1 MNSPLEAL
9 YEVFGRNNFAKFL
22 GDTLYFQIED
32 DRVKLKSRIWPFFI
46 LIGIG
51 TITSSY
57 IIYTMLT
64 LTWLNGYSVSQMM
77 TVAKSFNMGYT
88 DTAGIFGFIFL
99 NLTYMICCGLL
110 SFKLSKHI
118 TFFSDECYDTA
129 GKHGIS
135 MICPENGRKNWKCVL
150 RRGVLMFCLS
160 LTSILFLCGA
170 MFHYQKRMFQGK
182 HAVKCQLLR
191 VHSNFTLQV

>member
-1 MNSPLEAL
+1 M
-9 YEVFGRNNFAKFL
+9 GKFF
-22 GDTLYFQIED
+22 GDTLYFQIEE

-57 IIYTMLT
+57 MIYTMLT
-64 LTWLNGYSVSQMM
+64 MTWLNGNTFSQLMN
-77 TVAKSFNMGYT
+77 VGKSFNMGYT

-129 GKHGIS
+129 DKHGIS
-135 MICPENGRKNWKCVL
+135 IIWPINGRKNLKCAFW
-150 RRGVLMFCLS
+150 RGVLMFCLS

-170 MFHYQKRMFQGK
+170 MFYYQKRMFQGK
-182 HAVKCQLLR
+182 RALKCQLSR